1 MDQLRGILRQVWG
14 FDSFRPLQAE
24 AMRSVVEGRD
34 SVVVL
39 PTGGGKS
46 LCFQAPALAM
56 DGVAVVLS
64 PLISLMKDQIDALS
78 DNGVA
83 AASVN
88 SAMPPAE
95 RLRVAN
101 EVRAGRLKLLYM
113 SPERLM
119 NERTLDFLREQT
131 VSFFAID
138 EAHCISDWGHDFR
151 PEYRMLRA
159 LKETFPNVGVH
170 AYTATATP
178 RVREDIAR
186 ELHLHEPEFLVGSFD
201 RPNLQYRVVRRN
213 DVYRQMRDVID
224 RFPDDSGIIYCIRR
238 ADVDELCAR
247 LRAEGLAALP
257 YHAGLSDEER
267 RANQDAFIN
276 DRCRIVVATVAFGM
290 GIDKSNVRY
299 VLHAA
304 APKSLEAYQQE
315 SGRAG
320 RDSLEAECWLFWSPQ
335 DFQVWRRI
343 QQELPKEAYDIAM
356 QVLQGIDRYC
366 SSLECR
372 HRLLVRHFGQ
382 DLPREDCGACDVC
395 LGDVQLVED
404 RQVLAQKII
413 SCVLRLKES
422 FGAEHTA
429 LVLVGSQDEK
439 VLSRRH
445 DSLSTYGLLQQHDK
459 RHVRDWIEQLLSQ
472 GYLERVG
479 DYNVLQVTP
488 TGWEV
493 IRGTRTPM
501 LAKPHV
507 RVRKSRKAE
516 RAATGPSAGAI
527 DHGSWEGVDR
537 PLFDAL
543 RKLRRQKA
551 DEKGLP
557 PFIIFGDAT
566 LRDMARR
573 RPSSLAAMRHVHGV
587 GDKKLADYGAEF
599 VALIVEHCQ
608 SNQLPLDDP
617 AEFQD
622 DTFDDLPE
630 TPAPE
635 PESRSNS
642 KTKSAAFALFA
653 TGKSIEE
660 VQQATGRA
668 RSTTFQYLAE
678 FVQEHHITD
687 LSPWLDDA
695 TFARICQT
703 GLKVGT
709 ERLKP
714 IFEALDGQVPYD
726 EIRLALECLR
736 NANEE

>member
-1 MDQLRGILRQVWG
+1 
-14 FDSFRPLQAE
+14 LQAE

-64 PLISLMKDQIDALS
+64 PLISLMKDQIDALR

-95 RLRVAN
+95 RQRVAN

-119 NERTLDFLREQT
+119 NERTLDFLREHK

-159 LKETFPNVGVH
+159 LKEKFPEVGVH

-186 ELHLHEPEFLVGSFD
+186 ELHLRDTEFLVGSFD

-213 DVYRQMRDVID
+213 DVYRQMREVID
-224 RFPDDSGIIYCIRR
+224 RYPDDSGVIYCIRR

-257 YHAGLSDEER
+257 YHAGLPDGDR
-267 RANQDAFIN
+267 QANQDAFIN
-276 DRCRIVVATVAFGM
+276 DRCRIIVATVAFGM

-343 QQELPKEAYDIAM
+343 QQDLPKEAYDIAM
-356 QVLQGIDRYC
+356 TVLQGMDRYC
-366 SSLECR
+366 SALECR

-382 DLPREDCGACDVC
+382 DLERENCGACDVC
-395 LGDVQLVED
+395 LGGVQLVED
-404 RQVLAQKII
+404 RQILAQKII

-422 FGAEHTA
+422 FGAEYTA
-429 LVLVGSQDEK
+429 MVLVGSNDEK
-439 VLSRRH
+439 ILSRRH
-445 DSLSTYGLLQQHDK
+445 DSLSTYGLLEQHDK
-459 RHVRDWIEQLLSQ
+459 RHVREWIDQLLSQ
-472 GYLERVG
+472 GFLARVG
-479 DYNVLQVTP
+479 EYNVLQVTP

-493 IRGTRTPM
+493 IRGTQTPM
-501 LAKPHV
+501 LARPHV
-507 RVRKSRKAE
+507 RERKSKRAE
-516 RAATGPSAGAI
+516 RGTSDSAARV
-527 DHGSWEGVDR
+527 DQGSWEGVDR

-543 RKLRRQKA
+543 RKLRREKA
-551 DEKGLP
+551 DERGLP

-573 RPSSLAAMRHVHGV
+573 RPSSLTAMRHVHGV
-587 GDKKLADYGAEF
+587 GDKKLSDYGNDFLNLILDHCREHGLTLDTDAELSDSD
-599 VALIVEHCQ
+599 AGEVEA
-608 SNQLPLDDP
+608 PVE
-617 AEFQD
+617 AA
-622 DTFDDLPE
+622 
-630 TPAPE
+630 PAPK
-635 PESRSNS
+635 SNS
-642 KTKSAAFALFA
+642 ATKSMANAMFA

-668 RSTTFQYLAE
+668 RSTTTQYLAD
-678 FVQEHHITD
+678 FILEHRITD
-687 LSPWLDDA
+687 PSPWLDEG
-695 TFARICQT
+695 TFARICRA

-709 ERLKP
+709 EKLKP
-714 IFEALDGQVPYD
+714 IFDELGGEVPYD
-726 EIRLALECLR
+726 DIRLAIECLR
-736 NANEE
+736 NAGGTEEDGEDAS